1 MRPLS
6 TSRYLSPPSRLVS
19 RTLINIANASAVSS
33 RSALERSQARVA
45 LLEAENAALSDA
57 SNEGCT
63 QVGAGR
69 AGVDVA
75 GVLVG
80 LASGAAAMGIVSLM
94 GARRARRGRRSE

>member
-1 MRPLS
+1 M
-6 TSRYLSPPSRLVS
+6 
-19 RTLINIANASAVSS
+19 
-33 RSALERSQARVA
+33 
-45 LLEAENAALSDA
+45 SDA
-57 SNEGCT
+57 SNEGGT